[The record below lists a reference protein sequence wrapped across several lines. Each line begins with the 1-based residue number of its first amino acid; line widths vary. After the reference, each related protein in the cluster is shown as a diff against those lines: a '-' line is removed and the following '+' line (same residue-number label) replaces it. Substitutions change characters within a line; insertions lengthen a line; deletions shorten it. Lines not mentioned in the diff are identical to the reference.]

1 MPQIEYT
8 SAKGLVQKSGS
19 GFSLNQIQSISA
31 NTTLTQGTAVA
42 LLTGAHE
49 VTLPTS
55 PNTGDVVIIS
65 MTAAA
70 NGVLKGTG
78 ASFADIT
85 FNAVGDGAV
94 CVYDGTNW
102 HAVVSNG

>member
-1 MPQIEYT
+1 MPQVEYT
-8 SAKGLVQKSGS
+8 SAKGLVQKTGS
-19 GFSLNQIQSISA
+19 GFSLNQIQSITG

-42 LLTGAHE
+42 LVTGAHQ

-55 PNTGDVVIIS
+55 PNTGDVVIVS
-65 MTAAA
+65 MTTAA

-78 ASFADIT
+78 ASFGDIT
-85 FNAVGDGAV
+85 FGEIGDGAI

-102 HAVVSNG
+102 HAVRSNT